1 VAQENGSAAPKVKS
15 RPFPAGTSVNLA
27 GDSHIARR
35 NELDLRALSNACS
48 DHEIRWRVSLNVRD

>member
-1 VAQENGSAAPKVKS
+1 VSAALNVKS

-35 NELDLRALSNACS
+35 NEFGLRALSNACS
-48 DHEIRWRVSLNVRD
+48 DREISSRVSLNVRD